1 MLFPLLPEVERTI
14 NQMFDG
20 SERVRILDMFR
31 SYTMTDQAAI
41 LAVLPGPGETIDF
54 DGQNCD
60 DVAYD
65 GDGPCYGWDG
75 YSRRCSCGNRRVS
88 WVVEGGYA
96 RAEAY

>member
-1 MLFPLLPEVERTI
+1 MSFPLLPEVERTI
-14 NQMFDG
+14 NRDYNG
-20 SERVRILDMFR
+20 SDRVAVLDMFR

-41 LAVLPGPGETIDF
+41 LMIFPGPNDHVEF

-60 DVAYD
+60 DAAYP
-65 GDGPCYGWDG
+65 GDAPCLGWDG

-96 RAEAY
+96 RAEAH